1 MHHLFCP
8 FHEKVMIYF
17 KSSLLLLS
25 CLPTAFPAAVRLAR
39 PHFWS
44 AVLLSQQKIYFGLKV
59 WCCRIV
65 FVLTW
70 LWVNKNKA
78 HFLKIK
84 FAKNEAIQQMLLIK
98 IDIESNISTKEKKPE
113 WLNWFLTLKLNVKNQ
128 IFVMFYQINLNPK
141 GVLWDH

>member
-1 MHHLFCP
+1 MLF
-8 FHEKVMIYF
+8 
-17 KSSLLLLS
+17 
-25 CLPTAFPAAVRLAR
+25 CLPTAFAAAVRLAR
-39 PHFWS
+39 PQFWS
-44 AVLLSQQKIYFGLKV
+44 SVLLSQQKIYFGLKV

-141 GVLWDH
+141 GVLWDHLLVKNLLSISCAPLLFKS